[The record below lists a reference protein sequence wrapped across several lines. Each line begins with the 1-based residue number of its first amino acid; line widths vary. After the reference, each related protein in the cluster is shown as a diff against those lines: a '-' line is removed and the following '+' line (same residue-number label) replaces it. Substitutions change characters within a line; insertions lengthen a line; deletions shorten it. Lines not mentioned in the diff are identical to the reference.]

1 MAQPSVAIVILNYNG
16 RKHLHTFIPS
26 VLNSSY
32 ENKRIIVADNDST
45 DDSLSYLK
53 EHFPTVEILLNTQ
66 NDGFAGG
73 YNWALKLVES
83 DYYVLLN
90 SDVEV
95 STNWI
100 EPIINLME
108 SDAKIA
114 ACQPKLIAYN
124 NRKLLEYAGAC
135 GGWID
140 KLGYPFSRGRVF
152 DVLEEDKHQYEDI
165 QEIFWASGA
174 AMFVR
179 SNVFHQLEGFDA
191 SFFAHQEEIDLCWR
205 MQLAGYKL
213 MVVPQSVVYHVGAGT
228 LPRGGRKVFLNFRNN
243 LLMLSKN
250 LTWTEKLKVIPF
262 RFLLDAISAWK
273 GLFQG
278 DKDFFIAICKA
289 HFSVITIWVKGYKT
303 HTLKRVP
310 LKQLGGVYNGSV
322 VCQYFIRHKHY
333 FHQIVNNKG

>member
-1 MAQPSVAIVILNYNG
+1 MFLP
-16 RKHLHTFIPS
+16 F
-26 VLNSSY
+26 VLNSTY
-32 ENKRIIVADNDST
+32 TNKRIIVADNAST
-45 DDSLSYLK
+45 DDSVAYVK
-53 EHFPTVEILLNTQ
+53 EHFPAVEILINKQ

-95 STNWI
+95 TTNWI

-108 SDAKIA
+108 SDTTIA
-114 ACQPKLIAYN
+114 ACQPKLISYS
-124 NRKLLEYAGAC
+124 NRNLLEYAGAC

-140 KLGYPFSRGRVF
+140 KLGYPFSRGRIF
-152 DVLEEDKHQYEDI
+152 DVLEIDKHQYEDI
-165 QEIFWASGA
+165 QDIFWASGA

-179 SNVFHQLEGFDA
+179 SEVFHQLNGFDA

-205 MQLAGYKL
+205 MQLAEYKIK
-213 MVVPQSVVYHVGAGT
+213 VVPQSVVYHVGAGT

-250 LTWTEKLKVIPF
+250 LTPKERFTIIPF

-273 GLFQG
+273 GLFHG
-278 DKDFFIAICKA
+278 DLYFFTAICKA
-289 HFSVITIWVKGYKT
+289 HFSVLFIWLRGYKT
-303 HTLKRVP
+303 HSLKRVP
-310 LKQLGGVYNGSV
+310 IKHLKGVYKGCV
-322 VCQYFIRHKHY
+322 VYQYFIKNKQY
-333 FHQIVNNKG
+333 FSEIVDNN

>member
-1 MAQPSVAIVILNYNG
+1 MFLP
-16 RKHLHTFIPS
+16 F

-32 ENKRIIVADNDST
+32 PNKRIIVADNAST
-45 DDSLSYLK
+45 DDSIDLVK
-53 EHFPTVEILLNTQ
+53 TQFPSVEILINKH

-73 YNWALKLVES
+73 YNWALKLIES
-83 DYYVLLN
+83 EYYVLLN

-95 STNWI
+95 CANWI

-108 SDAKIA
+108 SDSSIA
-114 ACQPKLIAYN
+114 ACQPKLISYYN
-124 NRKLLEYAGAC
+124 RNLLEYAGAS

-140 KLGYPFSRGRVF
+140 RYGYPFSRGRVF

-179 SNVFHQLEGFDA
+179 SKVFHQLGGFDE

-243 LLMLSKN
+243 LIMLSKN
-250 LTWTEKLKVIPF
+250 LTFKEKLTVLPF

-278 DKDFFIAICKA
+278 DSNFFTAICKA
-289 HFSVITIWVKGYKT
+289 HFSVIGIWFKGFET
-303 HTLKRVP
+303 HSLKKVP
-310 LKQLGGVYNGSV
+310 LRKLK
-322 VCQYFIRHKHY
+322 HKHY
-333 FHQIVNNKG
+333 FSDIVENKG